1 MEMIMHRYGRN
12 KMNEVFPE
20 RSDAQEREITLSD
33 FLLQVRVRV
42 CVWMRCI
49 DSCVRRRESIAWTR
63 DSWMSEQATC
73 LCHICEMTLI
83 PIQAG
88 VEARACVCF

>member
-33 FLLQVRVRV
+33 FLLQVCVRV
-42 CVWMRCI
+42 CVWMRYAI
-49 DSCVRRRESIAWTR
+49 DSCVRGHESIAWTR
-63 DSWMSEQATC
+63 DS
-73 LCHICEMTLI
+73 
-83 PIQAG
+83 
-88 VEARACVCF
+88 